1 MHPKQPYKPISCDFY
16 DELEAYATQQKIVGV
31 EFETPDGHMRH
42 CEVRIVN
49 LETRNKEE
57 FVLLDNGLELRLDVI
72 HSVNGKLM
80 PDHC

>member
-1 MHPKQPYKPISCDFY
+1 MNPKQPYKPISCDFY
-16 DELEAYATQQKIVGV
+16 DELEAYAVQQKIVLV
-31 EFETPDGHMRH
+31 EFETPKGQMRQ

-57 FVLLDNGLELRLDVI
+57 FVLLDNGLEIRLDFI
-72 HSVNGKLM
+72 HSVDDKLM

>member
-16 DELEAYATQQKIVGV
+16 DELEAYATQKKIVAV
-31 EFETPDGHMRH
+31 EFETPEGHMRH

-57 FVLLDNGLELRLDVI
+57 FVLLDNGLEIRLDYI
-72 HSVNGKLM
+72 HSVNGHLM

>member
-16 DELEAYATQQKIVGV
+16 DELEAYATQQKIVVG
-31 EFETPDGHMRH
+31 EFETPEGNMRQ

-57 FVLLDNGLELRLDVI
+57 FVTLDNGLEIRLDYV
-72 HSVNGKLM
+72 HDVNGRLM

>member
-1 MHPKQPYKPISCDFY
+1 MHPKQPYQPISCDFY
-16 DELEAYATQQKIVGV
+16 DELEAYATQKRVVTV
-31 EFETPDGHMRH
+31 EFETPDGYMRH

-57 FVLLDNGLELRLDVI
+57 FVHLDNGLEIRLDFI
-72 HSVNGKLM
+72 HSVDGNLM